1 MKKCNTCEIEKP
13 YESFTKEKMAKD
25 GHKNKCKSCIAK
37 ASKEKY
43 AANPEARREYEAK
56 WRAEN
61 VDKCTARTNRWR
73 EKNPK
78 QFSEYRKLY
87 YENNKDKI
95 LAGQKATYQK
105 YKEKYSERDKKYK
118 KKNHIILMQKRKE
131 RIEAS
136 PLLQFKERIR
146 CLVKNSFYRLKH
158 NKNRRTSQI
167 LGADWETIKNHFVSQ
182 FKDGMTWEAFIAG
195 DIHVDHIQPLA
206 SAKTEEELIALCH
219 YTNLQPLWCL
229 DNLSKGATFEGVNY
243 KTKQ

>member
-61 VDKCTARTNRWR
+61 VDKCKARTNRWR

-78 QFSEYRKLY
+78 QFSEYRKKY
-87 YENNKDKI
+87 YQENKEKI
-95 LAGQKATYQK
+95 SEYRKQTYNK
-105 YKEKYSERDKKYK
+105 YKEQYKAISRKYHKT
-118 KKNHIILMQKRKE
+118 NHTSLMQKRKE
-131 RIEAS
+131 RIDAN

-158 NKNRRTSQI
+158 NKHRHTSQI
-167 LGADWETIKNHFVSQ
+167 LGADWETVKEHLF
-182 FKDGMTWEAFIAG
+182 
-195 DIHVDHIQPLA
+195 
-206 SAKTEEELIALCH
+206 
-219 YTNLQPLWCL
+219 
-229 DNLSKGATFEGVNY
+229 LSLKMG
-243 KTKQ
+243 

>member
-1 MKKCNTCEIEKP
+1 MKECRTCKEIKELDF
-13 YESFTKEKMAKD
+13 FTK
-25 GHKNKCKSCIAK
+25 NKLSKGGYKPDCKSCIAK
-37 ASKEKY
+37 SSKEKY

-56 WRAEN
+56 WRAKN
-61 VDKCTARTNRWR
+61 VDKCTAKTYRWR
-73 EKNPK
+73 EKNPE

-105 YKEKYSERDKKYK
+105 YKEKYNKRDKKYK
-118 KKNHIILMQKRKE
+118 KKNHASLMQKRKE

-146 CLVKNSFYRLKH
+146 QVTKGAFYRLKQD
-158 NKNRRTSQI
+158 KKFRTNTM
-167 LGADWETIKNHFVSQ
+167 LGADWETVKEHFVSQ

-195 DIHVDHIQPLA
+195 EIHVDHIQPLA

-229 DNLSKGATFEGVNY
+229 DNLSKGATFEGVNF

>member
-13 YESFTKEKMAKD
+13 YSDFTKEKLAKD

-43 AANPEARREYEAK
+43 AANPEARREYESK

-61 VDKCTARTNRWR
+61 VDKCTAKTKRWR
-73 EKNPK
+73 EKNPE
-78 QFSEYRKLY
+78 QFSEYRKKY
-87 YENNKDKI
+87 YKENKEKI
-95 LAGQKATYQK
+95 SEYSKATYAK
-105 YKEKYSERDKKYK
+105 YKEQYKALNRKYHKT
-118 KKNHIILMQKRKE
+118 NHAALMQKRKE
-131 RIEAS
+131 RVEAS

-158 NKNRRTSQI
+158 NKTKRVSEVI
-167 LGADWETIKNHFVSQ
+167 GADWETVKAHFVSQ
-182 FKDGMTWEAFIAG
+182 FKDGMTWESFIAG
-195 DIHVDHIQPLA
+195 EIHVDHIQPLA
-206 SAKTEEELIALCH
+206 SAKSEEELIALCH

-229 DNLSKGATFEGVNY
+229 DNLSKGATFEGVSY